1 MMMRNSSEKRNKKPD
16 EISCV
21 QLTEGTKSKLSVLGK
36 KGDTFESIILDLMEP
51 NQCGESEIGENP
63 NDE

>member
-1 MMMRNSSEKRNKKPD
+1 MRHSVEKRNKKPD

-21 QLTEGTKSKLSVLGK
+21 QLSEGTKQKLSELGK
-36 KGDTFESIILDLMEP
+36 KGDTFESIILGLIEP
-51 NQCGESEIGENP
+51 KSPGQNMGESQ

>member
-1 MMMRNSSEKRNKKPD
+1 MRDSNGKRNKKPD

-21 QLTEGTKSKLSVLGK
+21 QLSEGTKQKLSELGK
-36 KGDTFESIILDLMEP
+36 KGDTFESIILGLMEP
-51 NQCGESEIGENP
+51 KSPDQNMGESQ

>member
-1 MMMRNSSEKRNKKPD
+1 MRDSNGKRNKKPD

-21 QLTEGTKSKLSVLGK
+21 QLSEGTKQKLSDLGK
-36 KGDTFESIILDLMEP
+36 KGDTFESIILGLMEQKSP
-51 NQCGESEIGENP
+51 GQDMGESQ